1 MILFLQV
8 KVHMRHIL
16 RHLDW
21 KHMWNLKVNMEKASL
36 QM

>member
-1 MILFLQV
+1 MTLFLQV

-16 RHLDW
+16 HHLGW